1 MGDVIKSRILIKPN
15 AEYRHIINWRN
26 MIDII
31 ISRATL
37 KNNEE
42 MLDISKISKMFK
54 CQSSSKRDQFLNIII
69 KRKMNNS
76 MISRINICKSMI
88 SS

>member
-37 KNNEE
+37 KNEE
-42 MLDISKISKMFK
+42 MCSISAKSVK
-54 CQSSSKRDQFLNIII
+54 CSNASHRIKNDQFLNIII

>member
-1 MGDVIKSRILIKPN
+1 MDVIKSRIIKPN

-37 KNNEE
+37 KNEE

-54 CQSSSKRDQFLNIII
+54 CQSSSK
-69 KRKMNNS
+69 MTNS
-76 MISRINICKSMI
+76 
-88 SS
+88 